1 MISCNGE
8 KRMRECWNCGRKHEF
23 HKKEL
28 CPAYGKACN
37 KCNKMNHFAAKCRSP
52 KSVQTV
58 DEEVFQTQSVEHDE
72 SQFVTLKV
80 ESGNYIRFQ
89 VDTGAQ

>member
-1 MISCNGE
+1 MS
-8 KRMRECWNCGRKHEF
+8 
-23 HKKEL
+23 
-28 CPAYGKACN
+28 
-37 KCNKMNHFAAKCRSP
+37 HFAAKCRSS

-58 DEEVFQTQSVEHDE
+58 DEEVSKQSVEHDE

-89 VDTGAQ
+89 VDTGAQCNVLPVETYKKQTVQPPHHVEVGRSHF